1 MKHNY
6 TLNFLVK
13 YLYGETPILQKLEI
27 ENAIQEDVHVKTE
40 YTKLRRAFKMLP
52 KVSFYPKDETTQK
65 ILQYSQ
71 GLNFNASLN

>member
-27 ENAIQEDVHVKTE
+27 ENAIEEDQNIRNE
-40 YTKLRRAFKMLP
+40 YSKLKRAYDLLP
-52 KVSFYPKDETTQK
+52 KVSFYPKEETTNK
-65 ILQYSQ
+65 ILQYC
-71 GLNFNASLN
+71 